1 MSTPT
6 ATERLL
12 QRLVDDKLKALRQ
25 RETAI
30 YALALCSEKFEIYA
44 KHHMAKGDQEKADSN
59 RQMGEMCESAIHAA
73 TGGDE

>member
-1 MSTPT
+1 MSTTT

-25 RETAI
+25 RDTAI

-44 KHHMAKGDQEKADSN
+44 NHHMAKGDQEKADGN
-59 RQMGEMCESAIHAA
+59 RQMVEMCESAIHAA
-73 TGGDE
+73 TGGV